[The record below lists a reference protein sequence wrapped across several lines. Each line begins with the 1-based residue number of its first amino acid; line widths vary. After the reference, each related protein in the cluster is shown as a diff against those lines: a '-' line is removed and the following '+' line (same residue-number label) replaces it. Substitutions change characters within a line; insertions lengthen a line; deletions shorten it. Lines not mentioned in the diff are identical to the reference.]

1 VKSLIAVA
9 QLCSGTSPEKNLVE
23 AISLIEH
30 SARSGASLT
39 LLPENFILFDSLNLV
54 KFGQSDEARMY
65 LEQLAN
71 LARTLKHWIV
81 LGSFPVPS
89 NDGRVYSRSMV
100 ISEQGEIV
108 GAYDKRHLFDV
119 IVDDAKGSY
128 LESKFI
134 APGDAL
140 SVVDTPIGRL
150 GLSICYDLRFPNHYQ
165 ALRDLGAEII
175 TVPSAFTAVTGEA
188 HWELL
193 LRARAVETQSYV
205 MGANQVGEHG
215 AGRFTY
221 GHSMIVD
228 PWGRVV
234 ASLKSE
240 VGVAIA
246 EVDLSLLNK
255 VRSEMPLLAQ
265 RR

>member
-1 VKSLIAVA
+1 MNARIAVA
-9 QLCSGTSPEKNLVE
+9 QLCSGTSPDTNLAE
-23 AISLIEH
+23 AISLIEQA
-30 SARSGASLT
+30 SRSGASIT
-39 LLPENFILFDSLNLV
+39 LLPENFLLFDSLNLI
-54 KFGQSDEARMY
+54 KYGQSEEASQHLQRLMS
-65 LEQLAN
+65 LASE
-71 LARTLKHWIV
+71 LQHWII

-89 NDGRVYSRSMV
+89 TDGRVFSRSMV
-100 ISEQGEIV
+100 ISDQGEVV

-119 IVDDAKGSY
+119 TVDDAQGSY

-134 APGDAL
+134 APGDEV
-140 SVVDTPIGRL
+140 SVVDSPIGRL

-193 LRARAVETQSYV
+193 LRARAVETQSYIL
-205 MGANQVGEHG
+205 GANQVGEHG

-240 VGVAIA
+240 VGVALA
-246 EVDLSLLNK
+246 EVDLSLLK
-255 VRSEMPLLAQ
+255 RVRNEMPLLAQ

>member
-1 VKSLIAVA
+1 MNSLIAVA
-9 QLCSGTSPEKNLVE
+9 QLCSGSSPDINLSE
-23 AISLIEH
+23 AISLVEH
-30 SARSGASLT
+30 SSRSGASLT
-39 LLPENFILFDSLNLV
+39 LLPENFLLFDSQNLI
-54 KFGQSDEARMY
+54 KFGQSDEASNY
-65 LEQLAN
+65 LQQLVD
-71 LARTLKHWIV
+71 LARKHQHWIV

-89 NDGRVYSRSMV
+89 IDNRVYSRSIV
-100 ISEQGEIV
+100 ISDRGEIV

-119 IVDDAKGSY
+119 VVDDAKGSY

-140 SVVDTPIGRL
+140 TVVDSPIGRL

-193 LRARAVETQSYV
+193 LRARAVETQSYI
-205 MGANQVGEHG
+205 MGANQVGHHG

-246 EVDLSLLNK
+246 EVDLALLNK